1 MDLPQITQGVRQRRE
16 GPRPLGEG
24 VACGSAG
31 LDRIGL
37 LIAEDRGAVV
47 LDALRIAAGDAQ
59 RPTSRRGELAQEV
72 HQVVG
77 ILPGHIEADVERT
90 ESVALGER
98 LEPSAE
104 LGVAVSGLGEGE
116 FVGSGL
122 QILLEEGGIVAVARG
137 IDADAEARDA

>member
-1 MDLPQITQGVRQRRE
+1 
-16 GPRPLGEG
+16 
-24 VACGSAG
+24 
-31 LDRIGL
+31 
-37 LIAEDRGAVV
+37 
-47 LDALRIAAGDAQ
+47 
-59 RPTSRRGELAQEV
+59 V